1 MAKDRR
7 PDDMV
12 RITSPKLAE
21 AFIEEQI
28 ADLRNQIG
36 DRKVL
41 LALSGGVDSSVAA
54 YLLKKEGYEVISK
67 CDFLF
72 LDIKSRRL
80 SSIPL

>member
-12 RITSPKLAE
+12 RITSPELAE

-28 ADLRNQIG
+28 ADLRKQIG

-41 LALSGGVDSSVAA
+41 LALSGGVDSSVVAA
-54 YLLKKEGYEVISK
+54 MLI
-67 CDFLF
+67 
-72 LDIKSRRL
+72 
-80 SSIPL
+80 